1 MGAQP
6 RSQFRDYSV
15 RKSEHGE
22 RRSGSAIS
30 MSDLVESVVDLNE
43 RVLSALGML
52 RNSLSERIAL
62 SAILA
67 VPLGAIR
74 VDAGAVQ
81 TAILHLVDIFHNAT
95 PNEGGLVLE
104 TESICFEV
112 GEDCDKLGLMPGEY
126 VCLSVSGTTRES
138 SSSLPPEY
146 STALRLAPVYAFAK
160 RNGGTATI
168 RNGSDKD
175 TTVSVYLPR
184 ASSDPSSIPIK
195 DETDE
200 LRVDLLR
207 RSWQGV
213 SHATPSAPLAEDSAS
228 PGLVAGR
235 WFSPKTSAR
244 FFRALR
250 ADHDEDQGANLGGNL
265 VNWGSNL
272 AREKKFQ
279 C

>member
-1 MGAQP
+1 
-6 RSQFRDYSV
+6 
-15 RKSEHGE
+15 
-22 RRSGSAIS
+22 

-81 TAILHLVDIFHNAT
+81 TAILHLVGIFHNAI
-95 PNEGGLVLE
+95 PNGGSLVLE
-104 TESICFEV
+104 TEGICFEV
-112 GEDCDKLGLMPGEY
+112 GEDCGELGLIPGEY

-213 SHATPSAPLAEDSAS
+213 SHATPSA
-228 PGLVAGR
+228 
-235 WFSPKTSAR
+235 TSRKIRPPPAWW
-244 FFRALR
+244 
-250 ADHDEDQGANLGGNL
+250 QGA
-265 VNWGSNL
+265 GSPPRPAPAFSEHSVRTMTRIK
-272 AREKKFQ
+272 ARI
-279 C
+279 